1 MAQQVLTQS
10 ARPLPAGKISYEQ
23 FLEWLDED
31 TWAEWI
37 DGEVE
42 LMSPISLEHSETFVF
57 LTSILRFFIS
67 AKQMGILCT
76 EPFQMKTGADL
87 PGRSPDILFVSNARR
102 HLLRRTYLDGA
113 ADLVVEI
120 VSAESEQRDRVQKFS
135 EYERGGVREYWL
147 IDPERRQAEFYVRGE
162 EGKYVLQMQ
171 GDQGVY
177 RSTVLEGFW
186 LRVEWLWQ
194 LPPEVQV
201 FREWGWLLEE
211 R

>member
-1 MAQQVLTQS
+1 VSQQTLLPST
-10 ARPLPAGKISYEQ
+10 RPLPAGKISYEQ

-31 TWAEWI
+31 TWAEWV
-37 DGEVE
+37 DGEVQ
-42 LMSPISLEHSETFVF
+42 LMSPVSSEHQEVGSF
-57 LTSILRFFIS
+57 LIALLKLYVTYRQLGVVRY
-67 AKQMGILCT
+67 

-147 IDPERRQAEFYVRGE
+147 IDPERRQAEFYVLGE
-162 EGKYVLQMQ
+162 EGKYALQMK
-171 GDQGVY
+171 GEQGVY
-177 RSTVLEGFW
+177 HSTVLEGFW

-201 FREWGWLLEE
+201 FREWGLV
-211 R
+211 

>member
-1 MAQQVLTQS
+1 MSQQTLLPST
-10 ARPLPAGKISYEQ
+10 RPLPAGKISYEQ

-31 TWAEWI
+31 TWAEWV
-37 DGEVE
+37 DGEVQ
-42 LMSPISLEHSETFVF
+42 LMSPVSSEHQEVGSF
-57 LTSILRFFIS
+57 LIALLKLYVTYRQLGVVRY
-67 AKQMGILCT
+67 

-147 IDPERRQAEFYVRGE
+147 IDPERRQAEFYVLGE
-162 EGKYVLQMQ
+162 DGKYALQMK
-171 GDQGVY
+171 GEQGVY

-201 FREWGWLLEE
+201 FREWGLV
-211 R
+211 

>member
-1 MAQQVLTQS
+1 MAQQTLLSS

-31 TWAEWI
+31 TWAEWV

-42 LMSPISLEHSETFVF
+42 LMSPVSRQHSSVLVFLISL
-57 LTSILRFFIS
+57 LRIYIS
-67 AKQMGILCT
+67 AKGLGELFS

-120 VSAESEQRDRVQKFS
+120 VSADSEQRDRVQKFG

-147 IDPERRQAEFYVRGE
+147 IDPERHLAEFYVLGE
-162 EGKYVLQMQ
+162 DGKYALQMK
-171 GDQGVY
+171 GEQGVY
-177 RSTVLEGFW
+177 HSTVLEGFW
-186 LRVEWLWQ
+186 LKVEWLWQ
-194 LPPEVQV
+194 LPPDVQV
-201 FREWGWLLEE
+201 LKEWELV
-211 R
+211 